1 MLCTKCVSTSS
12 GRVSSIIWMH
22 HMDADKAYREKAR
35 RESRKD
41 ASSDIEQIL
50 EATSQNS
57 SCTTIKLPSLK
68 LDK

>member
-1 MLCTKCVSTSS
+1 
-12 GRVSSIIWMH
+12 
-22 HMDADKAYREKAR
+22 MDADKAYREKAR